1 LPIWARCSELLEA
14 DRRRERDVLALI
26 RDGQNDPPVS
36 LIEAPEPE
44 PRDDQAVVEVH
55 ASSLNRGELA
65 LLAARP
71 DGWRPGQDVAG
82 IVRRPAAS
90 GEGPAAGTRVAGLVE
105 CGAWAERVAV
115 ATSRVAELDDRVSF
129 EEAATL
135 GLAGRTA
142 LRTVRLAGSLL
153 GSRVLIL
160 GASGGV
166 GHLTVQLAARA
177 GARVTAHVY
186 RPGRGSELI
195 DAGAECVLAGDE
207 PEPASFDVVLD
218 GVGGASLKRAI
229 GAIRP
234 GGTIV
239 LFGATDPEPAQLT
252 LLDFIGHEGAS
263 IQTYF
268 SYASGDEQTIGS
280 DIGTLIE
287 LMARGALRPTLG
299 MTVDWRDIGRA
310 LLAMRSGEAAGK
322 VVLTF
327 PADNRE
333 ATTVHELS
341 HASAHTS
348 NKFRA

>member
-1 LPIWARCSELLEA
+1 
-14 DRRRERDVLALI
+14 VLALI

-44 PRDDQAVVEVH
+44 PGDDEAVVEVH

-82 IVRRPAAS
+82 IVRKAAAS
-90 GEGPAAGTRVAGLVE
+90 GQGPAAGTQVAGLVE
-105 CGAWAERVAV
+105 GGAWSERVPV
-115 ATSRVAELDDRVSF
+115 ATSRLAELNDRVSF
-129 EEAATL
+129 EDAATL
-135 GLAGRTA
+135 GIAGRTA
-142 LRTVRLAGSLL
+142 LRTVRLAGPLL
-153 GSRVLIL
+153 GRRVLIL

-177 GARVTAHVY
+177 GASVTAHVR

-195 DAGAECVLAGDE
+195 DAGAERVLAGDE
-207 PEPASFDVVLD
+207 PAPATFDVVLD

-229 GAIRP
+229 SAIRP

-239 LFGATDPEPAQLT
+239 LVGATDPEPAQLT
-252 LLDFIGHEGAS
+252 LLDFVGHEDAR

-268 SYASGDEQTIGS
+268 SYASGNQQTIGS
-280 DIGTLIE
+280 DIETLIE
-287 LMARGALRPTLG
+287 LMARGALRPTLD
-299 MTVDWRDIGRA
+299 MTVDWRDADRA
-310 LLAMRSGEAAGK
+310 LLALRSGEVAGK

-327 PADNRE
+327 PAGNRE
-333 ATTVHELS
+333 ANDGL
-341 HASAHTS
+341 ASVACVGAEPQNLRGS
-348 NKFRA
+348 VAKER